1 MPWYNG
7 PYLTQAIDL
16 LETPR
21 RPIEKPLRIPIN
33 DVYKIDGYGTVAV
46 GRVETGVLRKKANLV
61 FAPGNLKSQVKSIE
75 MHHEQVEVANP
86 GDNVGFNIKLKANE
100 IKRGFVAGDALVD
113 PPKEVQSFVA
123 QIIVVNHPGT
133 IKKGYT
139 PIVDCHT
146 SHIACKFE

>member
-16 LETPR
+16 LEAPR

-46 GRVETGVLRKKANLV
+46 GRVETGVLRKKANLF

-86 GDNVGFNIKLKANE
+86 GDNVGFNVKLKAN
-100 IKRGFVAGDALVD
+100 
-113 PPKEVQSFVA
+113 
-123 QIIVVNHPGT
+123 
-133 IKKGYT
+133 
-139 PIVDCHT
+139 
-146 SHIACKFE
+146 